1 MPDGITDAKNG
12 ITGGYKGENAI
23 IIRAMLAFT
32 AIAWYNAAEL
42 IILVLVVFKRYSGLY
57 FWSLLITS
65 ISIIPYQVGA
75 WLKQVGESDAM
86 GMIILSSIGWVVLVP
101 GSSLVL
107 YSRLHCI
114 TQNQKL
120 LKGVLYMIIINAVV
134 LTVPTNVLSLG
145 SNSSKYRLFTTG
157 YSVMEKIQ
165 MTAFTAQELIISSIY
180 LIEVRR
186 VLKVVDDGRFRK
198 LMWELAAI
206 NAAIIILDVAL
217 LAVEYLGLYQI
228 EVTLKGMCYSI
239 KLKLEFGVLS
249 KLVKIATARQ
259 GVYDLNTGTDSNGT
273 KDTMTYQGHGSWLTG
288 VSASPPTTLTTL
300 TSNTTYSTAKRTGTW
315 GSIFSSTNPFSS
327 AHGEV
332 QKRHRDFE
340 ANVTFSQTE
349 PLPKP
354 SLVAEHISHPP
365 AIVTSR
371 RSSTEDMYPGR
382 LG

>member
-32 AIAWYNAAEL
+32 AIAWYNSAEL

-65 ISIIPYQVGA
+65 ASIIPYSVGA

-86 GMIILSSIGWVVLVP
+86 GMIILSSIGWVVMVP
-101 GSSLVL
+101 GQSLVL

-120 LKGVLYMIIINAVV
+120 LKGILYMIIINAII

-145 SNSSKYRLFTTG
+145 SNSSKYYLFTTG

-198 LMWELAAI
+198 IMWELGAI
-206 NAAIIILDVAL
+206 NVAIIVLDVAL

-259 GVYDLNTGTDSNGT
+259 GVYDLNTGSDSNGT
-273 KDTMTYQGHGSWLTG
+273 KNTMTYQGHRTWLTDL
-288 VSASPPTTLTTL
+288 SASPATLTTL
-300 TSNTTYSTAKRTGTW
+300 PSNTTYSTAKRNSTW
-315 GSIFSSTNPFSS
+315 GSLFQSSNPFSS
-327 AHGEV
+327 AHAEV
-332 QKRHRDFE
+332 QKKHHDFE
-340 ANVTFSQTE
+340 ANVTFSQTD

-354 SLVAEHISHPP
+354 SPVAEYISHPP
-365 AIVTSR
+365 PIVTSR
-371 RSSTEDMYPGR
+371 RSSTEEMYPGR

>member
-1 MPDGITDAKNG
+1 MSDGITDAKNG

-206 NAAIIILDVAL
+206 NAAIIVLDVAL

-259 GVYDLNTGTDSNGT
+259 GVYDLNTSTDSNGT

-288 VSASPPTTLTTL
+288 VSASPPTLTTL
-300 TSNTTYSTAKRTGTW
+300 SSNATYSTAKRNSTW
-315 GSIFSSTNPFSS
+315 GSIFSSTNPFTS
-327 AHGEV
+327 AHAEV

-340 ANVTFSQTE
+340 ANVTFSQAE

-354 SLVAEHISHPP
+354 SLFAEHISHPP

>member
-1 MPDGITDAKNG
+1 MPDGITDAQNG

-23 IIRAMLAFT
+23 IIRAMIAFT
-32 AIAWYNAAEL
+32 AIAWYNAAEI

-57 FWSLLITS
+57 FWSLLITA

-75 WLKQVGESDAM
+75 WLKQVGEADAM
-86 GMIILSSIGWVVLVP
+86 GMIILSSIGWVVMVP

-114 TQNQKL
+114 TQNRKL
-120 LKGVLYMIIINAVV
+120 LRGILYMIIINAIV

-145 SNSSKYRLFTTG
+145 SNSSKYYLFTFG

-165 MTAFTAQELIISSIY
+165 MTVFSLQELVISFIY
-180 LIEVRR
+180 LVEVRR
-186 VLKVVDDGRFRK
+186 VLKVIDDGRFRK
-198 LMWELAAI
+198 IMWELGAI
-206 NAAIIILDVAL
+206 NIAIIVLDVAL

-259 GVYDLNTGTDSNGT
+259 GVYDLQTGSDSSGT
-273 KDTMTYQGHGSWLTG
+273 KNAMTYQGHGMWLTG
-288 VSASPPTTLTTL
+288 ISGSPPTLTTL
-300 TSNTTYSTAKRTGTW
+300 PSNTTHSTVKRDSTW
-315 GSIFSSTNPFSS
+315 GSIWATGNPFSS
-327 AHGEV
+327 THTEA
-332 QKRHRDFE
+332 QKTHRDFE
-340 ANVTFSQTE
+340 ATVTFSQTE

-354 SLVAEHISHPP
+354 SLIAEHISHPP

-371 RSSTEDMYPGR
+371 RSSTEDLYPGR
-382 LG
+382 LD

>member
-1 MPDGITDAKNG
+1 MPDGTTGPKDG
-12 ITGGYKGENAI
+12 VTGGYKGENAI

-32 AIAWYNAAEL
+32 AIAWYNAAEI

-57 FWSLLITS
+57 FWSLLITA
-65 ISIIPYQVGA
+65 ISIIPYSVGA
-75 WLKQVGESDAM
+75 WLKQVGEGDAL
-86 GMIILSSIGWVVLVP
+86 GMIILSSIGWVVMVP

-114 TQNQKL
+114 TQNHKL
-120 LKGVLYMIIINAVV
+120 LKGILYMIIINAVV

-145 SNSSKYRLFTTG
+145 SNSNKYYLFAYG

-165 MTAFTAQELIISSIY
+165 MTVFSLQELIISFIY
-180 LIEVRR
+180 LVEVRR
-186 VLKVVDDGRFRK
+186 ILKVVDDGRFRK
-198 LMWELAAI
+198 IMWELGAI
-206 NAAIIILDVAL
+206 NVVIIILDTAL
-217 LAVEYLGLYQI
+217 LAVEYLGMYQI

-259 GVYDLNTGTDSNGT
+259 GVYNLQTESDTSDAKN
-273 KDTMTYQGHGSWLTG
+273 TMTSQGQASWLTG
-288 VSASPPTTLTTL
+288 ISASPPTLTTL
-300 TSNTTYSTAKRTGTW
+300 PSNTTYSTAKRNSTW
-315 GSIFSSTNPFSS
+315 GNIWATSNPFSS
-327 AHGEV
+327 AHAEA

-340 ANVTFSQTE
+340 ATVSFSQKE

-354 SLVAEHISHPP
+354 SLVAEYISHPP

>member
-180 LIEVRR
+180 LVEVRR

-206 NAAIIILDVAL
+206 NAAIIVLDVAL

-288 VSASPPTTLTTL
+288 VSASPSTLTTL
-300 TSNTTYSTAKRTGTW
+300 PSNTTYSTAKRNSTW
-315 GSIFSSTNPFSS
+315 GSIFSSTNPFTS
-327 AHGEV
+327 AHAEV

-365 AIVTSR
+365 AIITSR

>member
-23 IIRAMLAFT
+23 IIRAMIAFT
-32 AIAWYNAAEL
+32 AIAWYNAAEI

-57 FWSLLITS
+57 FWSLLITA

-75 WLKQVGESDAM
+75 WLKQVGEADAM
-86 GMIILSSIGWVVLVP
+86 GMIILSSIGWVVMVP

-114 TQNQKL
+114 TQNRKL
-120 LKGVLYMIIINAVV
+120 LRGILYMIIINAIV

-145 SNSSKYRLFTTG
+145 SNSSKYYLFTFG

-165 MTAFTAQELIISSIY
+165 MTVFSLQELIISFIY
-180 LIEVRR
+180 LVEVRR
-186 VLKVVDDGRFRK
+186 VLKVIDDGRFRK
-198 LMWELAAI
+198 IMWELGAI
-206 NAAIIILDVAL
+206 NIAIIVLDVAL

-259 GVYDLNTGTDSNGT
+259 GVYDLQTETDSSGKNA
-273 KDTMTYQGHGSWLTG
+273 MTYQGHGAWLTG
-288 VSASPPTTLTTL
+288 LSASPPTLTTL
-300 TSNTTYSTAKRTGTW
+300 PSNTTYSTGKRNSTW
-315 GSIFSSTNPFSS
+315 GSIWATGNPFASTH
-327 AHGEV
+327 AEV

-340 ANVTFSQTE
+340 DTVTFSQTE

-354 SLVAEHISHPP
+354 SLIAEHISHPP
-365 AIVTSR
+365 AVVTSR
-371 RSSTEDMYPGR
+371 RSSTEDLYPGR
-382 LG
+382 LD

>member
-1 MPDGITDAKNG
+1 MPDGTTGPKDG
-12 ITGGYKGENAI
+12 VVGGYKGENAI

-32 AIAWYNAAEL
+32 AIAWYNAAEI

-57 FWSLLITS
+57 FWSILITA
-65 ISIIPYQVGA
+65 ISIYPYSIGA
-75 WLKQVGESDAM
+75 WLKQVGEGDAL
-86 GMIILSSIGWVVLVP
+86 GMIILSSIGWVVMVP

-114 TQNQKL
+114 TQNRKL
-120 LKGVLYMIIINAVV
+120 LKGILYMIIINAVV

-145 SNSSKYRLFTTG
+145 SNSSKYYLFAYG

-165 MTAFTAQELIISSIY
+165 MTVFSLQELIISLIY

-186 VLKVVDDGRFRK
+186 ILKVVDDGRFRK
-198 LMWELAAI
+198 IMWELVAI
-206 NAAIIILDVAL
+206 NVVIIILDTAL
-217 LAVEYLGLYQI
+217 LAVEYLGMYQI

-259 GVYDLNTGTDSNGT
+259 GVYDLQTGSDSSDAKN
-273 KDTMTYQGHGSWLTG
+273 TMTYQGQGSWLTG
-288 VSASPPTTLTTL
+288 TSASPPTLTTL
-300 TSNTTYSTAKRTGTW
+300 PSNTTYNTAKRNSTW
-315 GSIFSSTNPFSS
+315 GNIWATGNPFST
-327 AHGEV
+327 AHTEV

-340 ANVTFSQTE
+340 ATVTFSQTE

-354 SLVAEHISHPP
+354 SPIAEYISHPP
-365 AIVTSR
+365 AIITSR

>member
-1 MPDGITDAKNG
+1 MPDGITDAESG
-12 ITGGYKGENAI
+12 ISGGYKGENAI
-23 IIRAMLAFT
+23 VIRAMLAFT
-32 AIAWYNAAEL
+32 AIAWYNAAEI

-57 FWSLLITS
+57 FWSILITA
-65 ISIIPYQVGA
+65 ISIIPYSVGA
-75 WLKQVGESDAM
+75 WLKQVGEGNAL

-114 TQNQKL
+114 TQNRKL
-120 LKGVLYMIIINAVV
+120 LRGILWMIIINAVI

-145 SNSSKYRLFTTG
+145 SNSSKPHLFTFG

-165 MTAFTAQELIISSIY
+165 MTAFSLQELVISFIY

-186 VLKVVDDGRFRK
+186 ILKVVDDGRFRK
-198 LMWELAAI
+198 IMWELVAI
-206 NAAIIILDVAL
+206 NIVIIILDTAL
-217 LAVEYLGLYQI
+217 LAVEYLGMYQI

-259 GVYDLNTGTDSNGT
+259 GVYDLQTGSDSSDAKT
-273 KDTMTYQGHGSWLTG
+273 SMAYQGQGSWLTG
-288 VSASPPTTLTTL
+288 ISASPPTLTTL
-300 TSNTTYSTAKRTGTW
+300 PSNTTNSTAKRTSTW
-315 GSIFSSTNPFSS
+315 GSIWASGNPFSS
-327 AHGEV
+327 AHSEA
-332 QKRHRDFE
+332 QRRHRDFE
-340 ANVTFSQTE
+340 AAVTFSQTD

-354 SLVAEHISHPP
+354 SPIVEDISHPP
-365 AIVTSR
+365 AIITSR
-371 RSSTEDMYPGR
+371 RSSTEDLYPGR